1 VRREDRRV
9 VLLTGPLII
18 ELLLAAAGVAFN
30 PPAIIAAIVL
40 ASSSRPKVIAFAGG
54 WLAGLLVIGSVV
66 MLVGDVSERVG
77 GPSMLALVA
86 KLVLGAVLVIWALGK
101 WRKRSTSSGA
111 DEMPRWMRSLTGL
124 STHRAFLA
132 AMAYASLN
140 PKTLAFVVAGVLTIV
155 GASSSLAV
163 EWITLLLFVIL
174 ASLSVTVP
182 VALAVIAPRRS
193 ADSLA
198 AARLWLGDNGSMVT
212 AAVLA
217 VLGVLLAYSAIAG
230 LLQLA

>member
-1 VRREDRRV
+1 MA
-9 VLLTGPLII
+9 LLTGPLII

-30 PPAIIAAIVL
+30 PPAIIASIVL
-40 ASSSRPKVIAFAGG
+40 ASCSRPKAIAFAGG

-66 MLVGDVSERVG
+66 MLVGDVSELLG

-86 KLVLGAVLVIWALGK
+86 KLVLGGVLVIWALAK
-101 WRKRSTSSGA
+101 WRKQSTSSGA

-124 STHRAFLA
+124 SSPRAFLIA
-132 AMAYASLN
+132 AAYASLN
-140 PKTLAFVVAGVLTIV
+140 PKTLAFVVAGVLSIL
-155 GASSSLAV
+155 GASSSVAV

-174 ASLSVTVP
+174 ASLSVSVP
-182 VALAVIAPRRS
+182 VALAVIAPHRS

-198 AARLWLGDNGSMVT
+198 AARLWLVDNGSMVT

-217 VLGVLLAYSAIAG
+217 VLGVLLLYSAIAG